1 MSKELFPHSD
11 TFGYRLEYKEDK
23 STKVC
28 WFCHSSHLQKYL
40 DRYKPTS
47 PKIDTHPNYEPFK
60 CEKKTTTKAKAK
72 VKSSTKTSGKSI
84 SKTAKKA
91 PKQKLFADVE
101 TYVTVKAPPAAPR
114 RRSKVPKPINVGNRK
129 TDCPRLLQD
138 RFTVKVKK
146 DTN

>member
-1 MSKELFPHSD
+1 MSKELFPHPD

-23 STKVC
+23 NVKVC

-60 CEKKTTTKAKAK
+60 
-72 VKSSTKTSGKSI
+72 SI

-91 PKQKLFADVE
+91 PKQKLFADVD
-101 TYVTVKAPPAAPR
+101 TYVKVKAPPAAPR

>member
-23 STKVC
+23 NTKVC

-47 PKIDTHPNYEPFK
+47 PKIDTHPNYESFTQT
-60 CEKKTTTKAKAK
+60 KKEQPKKRT
-72 VKSSTKTSGKSI
+72 VKKQ
-84 SKTAKKA
+84 
-91 PKQKLFADVE
+91 KQKLFADVD
-101 TYVTVKAPPAAPR
+101 TYVKVKAPPAAPR

-138 RFTVKVKK
+138 RFTVKIKK